1 MASSTA
7 SAPVKAFSTGR
18 IVFLAVVGAL
28 GGFLFG
34 YDSAVVNGATA
45 AIQYRFHVDST
56 LLGVVVAIALVGCAI
71 GAWFAGRLAD
81 RFGRKKVALTAAVLF
96 LIAGFGQGFP
106 TGTADFMG
114 WRLLGGF
121 AIGVASVAAPMY
133 ISEISPTHLRGR
145 LTALFQFAIVIGIFA
160 TGIGNYLLLKLAG
173 TPESVKAGTQFVD
186 GKSFPSCP
194 DVMSLSGTGSA
205 TSPFMCSA
213 PESTGALW
221 GLTAWQ
227 WMFLLMA
234 IPAAIYFLLTLVVP
248 ESPRYLVQAGKT
260 EQARVVIGEL
270 MGGDADAHLAEIQ
283 ATVSSD
289 HPPRMSDLRG
299 HRFGLM
305 PIVWIAIILN
315 LFQQFVGINAVIYY
329 SNLVY
334 AAVGLGQSSAFLTSM
349 ITTGVNLVFTIVAIV
364 MIDRIGRKRL
374 LLIGSVGM
382 AVSLAVIAIIFG
394 TAGKCTAT
402 LIGDTINGCDVPADV
417 GQPLLSPGAGMI
429 AIIGVNVFIAF
440 FAATWGPVVW
450 VLIAEMFPNRIRAA
464 GLAVGA
470 MAQWIGNLVVS
481 TAFPGM
487 ASLSIALTYGIFT
500 IFAILSFWFVAK
512 KVKETKGI
520 SLEKMGELEAAE
532 LG

>member
-1 MASSTA
+1 MASGTA
-7 SAPVKAFSTGR
+7 SAPVKAFGTGR

-34 YDSAVVNGATA
+34 YDSAVINGANT
-45 AIQYRFHVDST
+45 AIQYNFGVSDGA
-56 LLGVVVAIALVGCAI
+56 LGVVVSIALVGCAI

-81 RFGRKKVALTAAVLF
+81 RFGRKRVALTAAVLF
-96 LIAGFGQGFP
+96 LVAGLGQGLPF
-106 TGTADFMG
+106 GAADFMA

-160 TGIGNYLLLKLAG
+160 TGLGNYLILSAAG
-173 TPESVKAGTQFVD
+173 TPAACKADPSVVGECARNSAGV
-186 GKSFPSCP
+186 
-194 DVMSLSGTGSA
+194 LL
-205 TSPFMCSA
+205 A

-221 GLTAWQ
+221 GLQAWQ

-234 IPAAIYFLLTLVVP
+234 IPAIVYFVLTLFVP

-260 EQARVVIGEL
+260 KEARVVIGEL
-270 MGGDADAHLAEIQ
+270 MSGDVESNLADIQ
-283 ATVSSD
+283 ATVSAD

-315 LFQQFVGINAVIYY
+315 VFQQFVGINAVIYY

-334 AAVGLGQSSAFLTSM
+334 AAVGLGESSAFLTSM
-349 ITTGVNLVFTIVAIV
+349 ITTGVNFLFTIVAIV
-364 MIDRIGRKRL
+364 FIDRIGRKKL

-382 AVSLAVIAIIFG
+382 AVSLAVIAIMFG
-394 TAGKCTAT
+394 TAGKCTQA
-402 LIGDTINGCDVPADV
+402 LMGDTVNGCDVVADI
-417 GQPLLSPGAGMI
+417 GKPLLSHGTGIVAV
-429 AIIGVNVFIAF
+429 IGVNVFIAF

-481 TAFPGM
+481 SLFPAA
-487 ASLSIALTYGIFT
+487 ASVSIAMTYAIFT
-500 IFAILSFWFVAK
+500 IFAILSFWFVSK

-520 SLEKMGELEAAE
+520 SLENMDELEKAE
-532 LG
+532 LA